1 MSLEI
6 NLRQSLG
13 IRAARP
19 DFLSP
24 DPDII
29 EKYFFQFFKSKTL
42 IPDVEDTRKRL
53 QSVGEICG
61 RPSNTV
67 SHKIDFTIDSEGII
81 FQLKSLKVH

>member
-67 SHKIDFTIDSEGII
+67 SHKTT
-81 FQLKSLKVH
+81 LKASFFNWSLWKYIETK